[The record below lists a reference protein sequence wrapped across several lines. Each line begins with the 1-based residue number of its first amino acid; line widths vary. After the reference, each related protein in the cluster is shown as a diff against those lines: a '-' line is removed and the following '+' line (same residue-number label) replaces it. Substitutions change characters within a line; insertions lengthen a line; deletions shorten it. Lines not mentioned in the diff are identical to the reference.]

1 MLSLCKCDNHS
12 ASWEWYGV
20 LGQIFAST
28 IFYLKEVFVLP
39 IDAENARESHKRD
52 IEQLNNKLSD
62 LNEELRIR
70 EKDYQMTIDDA
81 RKNEIKSF
89 EKLKNLE
96 NLLDNANQVNTYCS
110 VPQTTGG

>member
-39 IDAENARESHKRD
+39 IDAENVRESHKRD

-70 EKDYQMTIDDA
+70 EKDYQMTIDDS

-96 NLLDNANQVNTYCS
+96 NLFDHANQVNTYCS
-110 VPQTTGG
+110 VP

>member
-110 VPQTTGG
+110 VP

>member
-20 LGQIFAST
+20 LGQIFASN

-110 VPQTTGG
+110 VP

>member
-1 MLSLCKCDNHS
+1 MLSLRKCGNHD

-20 LGQIFAST
+20 SVQIFAYI
-28 IFYLKEVFVLP
+28 IFCLKDVFVLP
-39 IDAENARESHKRD
+39 IDAENVRESHKRD

-62 LNEELRIR
+62 INEELRIR

-96 NLLDNANQVNTYCS
+96 NLLDNANQVNNSFS
-110 VPQTTGG
+110 VP